1 VRSSR
6 DAEYTDYVQARLPWL
21 RRVAYLLCQDWQSA
35 DDLVQAAITRLYTHW
50 GRARNAASV
59 SIDMNTPGS
68 NAPLPGSSELGGALG
83 VLARLRFLGA
93 DPAAWTAAPL
103 G

>member
-1 VRSSR
+1 VSR
-6 DAEYTDYVQARLPWL
+6 LGVQWVY
-21 RRVAYLLCQDWQSA
+21 RVLSETNKQWQDLCTTGA
-35 DDLVQAAITRLYTHW
+35 VNGVT
-50 GRARNAASV
+50 GVSV

-68 NAPLPGSSELGGALG
+68 TAPLPGSPELGGALG